1 MTLHVCVLGIDGS
14 GKSTVVAALPGVLA
28 AEISL
33 VAGSAGETFRI
44 VASDQDHLALQFCP
58 DGLPMAA
65 RLSLR
70 LKRVA
75 KRLANYPTLYA
86 IFKLAQMLSQ
96 DCAAKNLVAR
106 YAPAV
111 FVSDGNAF
119 LSTTGRAANYLR
131 AASASD
137 HADTPVPEAEDLRV
151 VFSYIL
157 DDVAVPKESRQKLP
171 SLRVGKLIYKLNN
184 LLRLQ
189 SVWLPDVVI
198 FLDLS
203 PELALTR
210 IRSRGKKIDAHEN
223 LSDLTQARGMYLKTL
238 KAFQAYRSREV
249 AHCVGVDDLTL
260 GETLRAVRDV
270 IRPHLIS
277 GGLVD
282 RNPISPLGTTDLADE
297 AIRGK
302 SLNHRY
308 LFRYLLAKWFSGAWR
323 EPTFFFS
330 KLGRLF
336 LKEGYS
342 AGVMKAI
349 YDQDDKEYDL
359 LDRIFLEYSLHRAV
373 YDRLQ
378 ILVRKI
384 KPELDVRLADGHELR
399 IFTAP
404 SGFAYDLFRPLE
416 EIARHDPEA
425 MKRVH
430 VTAADLDPHG
440 VLQEELSARARRL
453 GIQLTF
459 LRCDITD
466 QDVRSRLEKSA
477 PFDLALFVGL
487 SSWLPKPDTLVHLAW
502 LRENLRPDG
511 RLITDCFTPE
521 AYALSGRYIGYKAN
535 YYTPEIYK
543 AILDYCG
550 FEGLNADLESG
561 RDGINHVLVASPRV
575 MEESHRQNQ
584 QDYGTIRSDSDCT
597 QHSNSPA
604 VKNGLTARSV

>member
-1 MTLHVCVLGIDGS
+1 MTLHVCILGIDGS
-14 GKSTVVAALPGVLA
+14 GKSTVVAALPGLLA
-28 AEISL
+28 AEHSL
-33 VAGSAGETFRI
+33 VAGSAGETFQI
-44 VASDQDHLALQFCP
+44 AAADQDHLAFQFCP
-58 DGLPMAA
+58 DGLPIAA

-75 KRLANYPTLYA
+75 KLVANYPALYA
-86 IFKLAQMLSQ
+86 ISKLPQMLFQ
-96 DCAAKNLVAR
+96 DAAARSLAER

-119 LSTTGRAANYLR
+119 LSTTARAANILR

-137 HADTPVPEAEDLRV
+137 RSNAPEPDPQDLRA

-157 DDVAVPKESRQKLP
+157 DDVAVPQESLQKLP
-171 SLRVGKLIYKLNN
+171 SLRVGKLIHKVNN
-184 LLRLQ
+184 LLRLR

-210 IRSRGKKIDAHEN
+210 IKSRGKKIDAHEN
-223 LSDLTQARGMYLKTL
+223 PADLTQARGMYLKTL
-238 KAFQAYRSREV
+238 QAFQAYRSPEV
-249 AHCVGVDDLTL
+249 THCISVDGLTL

-270 IRPHLIS
+270 VRPHLVS
-277 GGLVD
+277 QGLSNRD
-282 RNPISPLGTTDLADE
+282 SSAPLGTTDLAQK

-302 SLNHRY
+302 TVNFRY
-308 LFRYLLAKWFSGAWR
+308 FSRYLLAKWFSGAWR

-342 AGVMKAI
+342 AGVMRAI
-349 YDQDDKEYDL
+349 YDREDKEYGL

-378 ILVRKI
+378 ILDRKI
-384 KPELDVRLADGHELR
+384 KVELAERLVGGRELH

-404 SGFAYDLFRPLE
+404 SGFAYDIFRPLE
-416 EIARHDPEA
+416 KIARHDPEA

-430 VTAADLDPHG
+430 VTAADLDPYG
-440 VLQEELSARARRL
+440 ALGEELSERARRL
-453 GIQLTF
+453 AIQFRF

-466 QDVRSRLEKSA
+466 QVVRSHLEESA

-487 SSWLPKPDTLVHLAW
+487 SSWLPKPDTLVHLRW

-511 RLITDCFTPE
+511 RLITDCFTPD
-521 AYALSGRYIGYKAN
+521 AYALSGRYIGYKAS

-543 AILDYCG
+543 AFLDYCG
-550 FEGLNADLESG
+550 FEGLNAELESG
-561 RDGINHVLVASPRV
+561 RDGINHVLICAPRV
-575 MEESHRQNQ
+575 TQDSQRLVMSHSEVAAS
-584 QDYGTIRSDSDCT
+584 TT
-597 QHSNSPA
+597 
-604 VKNGLTARSV
+604 NGPRYFQ

>member
-14 GKSTVVAALPGVLA
+14 GKSTVVAALPSLLA
-28 AEISL
+28 AESSL
-33 VAGSAGETFRI
+33 AAGSAGETFRV
-44 VASDQDHLALQFCP
+44 VAPDQDHLDFKFCP
-58 DGLPMAA
+58 DGLPIAA

-75 KRLANYPTLYA
+75 KRLANHPTLYA
-86 IFKLAQMLSQ
+86 IFKLSQMLSQ
-96 DCAAKNLVAR
+96 DWAVRKLVER
-106 YAPAV
+106 YEPAV

-131 AASASD
+131 AASVGD
-137 HADTPVPEAEDLRV
+137 RADAAAPEAEDLRV

-157 DDVAVPKESRQKLP
+157 DDAPVPKESSQKLP
-171 SLRVGKLIYKLNN
+171 SLRVAKLIYKLNN
-184 LLRLQ
+184 LLRLRAA
-189 SVWLPDVVI
+189 WLPDVAI

-203 PELALTR
+203 PDVALTR
-210 IRSRGKKIDAHEN
+210 IKSRGKKIDAHEN
-223 LSDLTQARGMYLKTL
+223 TADLTQARGMYLKTL
-238 KAFQAYRSREV
+238 KAFQMYRSSEV
-249 AHCVGVDDLTL
+249 THCIRVDDLTL
-260 GETLRAVRDV
+260 GETLRAVGDV
-270 IRPHLIS
+270 LRPHLIS
-277 GGLVD
+277 GGLAN
-282 RNPISPLGTTDLADE
+282 RNSITPLGTTDLE
-297 AIRGK
+297 NETIRRQTI
-302 SLNHRY
+302 NHRY
-308 LFRYLLAKWFSGAWR
+308 IFRYLIAKWFSGAWR

-342 AGVMKAI
+342 AGVMRVI
-349 YDQDDKEYDL
+349 YDQDDKEYGP
-359 LDRIFLEYSLHRAV
+359 LDRVFLEYSLHRAV

-384 KPELDVRLADGHELR
+384 KPELDERLAGGGELR

-416 EIARHDPEA
+416 KIAQHDAEA

-440 VLQEELSARARRL
+440 VLKEELSARAGRL
-453 GIQLTF
+453 GIRLTF
-459 LRCDITD
+459 LRGDITD
-466 QDVRSRLEKSA
+466 PDVRSRLEETA

-487 SSWLPKPDTLVHLAW
+487 SSWLPKPDTLVHLSW
-502 LRENLRPDG
+502 LRENLPPNG

-550 FEGLNADLESG
+550 FNGLGSDLESG
-561 RDGINHVLVASPRV
+561 RDGINHVLVASPREMRV
-575 MEESHRQNQ
+575 EDTFRGEVSYSQLATTDLSQ
-584 QDYGTIRSDSDCT
+584 
-597 QHSNSPA
+597 
-604 VKNGLTARSV
+604 V